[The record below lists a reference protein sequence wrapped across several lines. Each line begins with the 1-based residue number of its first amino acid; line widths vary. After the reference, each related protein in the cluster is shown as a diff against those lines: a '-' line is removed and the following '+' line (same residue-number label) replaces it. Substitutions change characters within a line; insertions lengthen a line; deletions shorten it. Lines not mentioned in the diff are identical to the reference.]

1 MSRSTA
7 LVLAVVVFAAGVAL
21 GHWGLRAARAPDAL
35 PAARSDTPAPDTRR
49 ILYWYDPM
57 KPDQHFDRP
66 GKSPFMDMELQP
78 KYADEA
84 PSTTLRIDPALTQNL
99 GVRTT
104 TVVAAPL
111 PALAPVPGVVQWN
124 ARQVAVVQTR
134 AAGFVTRVFDRAPGD
149 ALARGAPLADLH
161 VPAWAGPQAE
171 YLALRSQGDA
181 TLTAAARMRLVVLG
195 VPEAVI
201 AQAERGGQPV
211 TTIRIATPMA
221 GVITALDVR
230 AGMRLDEGATLATIN
245 GIDEVWIEAAWP
257 LARSAEAS
265 PGARVSITVDALP
278 GVRLDGRID
287 AVLPDVDVDSRTVKV
302 RVALPNPG
310 GRLRPGLYATVALA
324 AADDSP
330 VLQVPDSAVVR
341 AAEGDRVFVALDDG
355 RFEPVAVTLG
365 RSAGGRVEVR
375 AGLAAGQRIVE
386 SGQFLL
392 DSEANL
398 TGTLPQFGAQDAP
411 APAETPAPAAHVHDA
426 PPEHR
431 HD

>member
-1 MSRSTA
+1 MSRITA
-7 LVLAVVVFAAGVAL
+7 LIIAIVVFAAGAAV
-21 GHWGLRAARAPDAL
+21 GHWGSRASRAPEAPSAAT
-35 PAARSDTPAPDTRR
+35 PAASAPDTRR
-49 ILYWYDPM
+49 VLYWYDPM

-78 KYADEA
+78 KYADEDA
-84 PSTTLRIDPALTQNL
+84 AATVRVDPVLAQNL

-111 PALAPVPGVVQWN
+111 PALAPLPGVVQWD
-124 ARQVAVVQTR
+124 ARHVAVVQTR

-149 ALARGAPLADLH
+149 RVARAAPLADLH

-171 YLALRSQGDA
+171 YLALRGRGDA
-181 TLTAAARMRLVVLG
+181 TLAAAARTRLAVLG
-195 VPEAVI
+195 VPEAAI
-201 AQAERGGQPV
+201 AQAERDGRPV
-211 TTIRIATPMA
+211 TTIRIATPLD

-230 AGMRLDEGATLATIN
+230 AGMRLEEGATLATIN

-257 LARSAEAS
+257 LLRSAEAN
-265 PGARVSITVDALP
+265 PGARVLITVDALP
-278 GVRLDGRID
+278 GARLEGRID
-287 AVLPDVDVDSRTVKV
+287 AVLPDVDADSRTIKV
-302 RVALPNPG
+302 RIVLPNPG
-310 GRLRPGLYATVALA
+310 GHLRPGLYATVALA

-341 AAEGDRVFVALDDG
+341 TTGGDLVFVALDDG
-355 RFEPVAVTLG
+355 RFKPVTVALG
-365 RSAGGRVEVR
+365 RTAGGRVEVR
-375 AGLAAGQRIVE
+375 AGLTAGERIVE

-398 TGTLPQFGAQDAP
+398 AGTLPQFGAQDALAP
-411 APAETPAPAAHVHDA
+411 APSPAAAVHAHDA
-426 PPEHR
+426 AQEHP